1 VLSDLLVLLTAAFF
15 GAMAIYALVRPAD
28 VLSRFGVAVATSD
41 GRNEVR
47 AVYGGFG
54 LAVAAMLVYAA
65 VAGGRSA
72 LWIPSVVAISLAGM
86 ALGRL
91 ISLALESERGSKV
104 VWQFLLVEVVLA
116 ALLFASHALL

>member
-1 VLSDLLVLLTAAFF
+1 MVSDLLVLAAAAFF
-15 GAMAIYALVRPAD
+15 AAMGLYALARPAA
-28 VLSRFGVAVATSD
+28 VLDRFGVTVATPD

-65 VAGGRSA
+65 VVGGRSA
-72 LWIPSVVAISLAGM
+72 LWIPSVVAIALAGM

-91 ISLALESERGSKV
+91 ISLALERERGSRV
-104 VWQFLLVEVVLA
+104 VWQFLLVEVGLA
-116 ALLFASHALL
+116 ALLFASHALA